1 MSNEAADDS
10 VVSKPMGGLYAG
22 PVPGSTPKVS
32 AKVRPFRYDPDA
44 DISPPVIVPFP
55 KDTKQQP
62 YPNVAGHKV
71 CGEYDGYVKI
81 IFSAGK
87 SYDHVFAFDLP
98 NVIGNLGVA
107 GINDAAITEMIERAL
122 VDKLGRGGVVR
133 HKS

>member
-1 MSNEAADDS
+1 MADNS
-10 VVSKPMGGLYAG
+10 TVSYPMGRLFTGVPTVDMPNRDAVATTIKMRVAQREGPQREGPEIQTPTAVEKMPNLAG
-22 PVPGSTPKVS
+22 
-32 AKVRPFRYDPDA
+32 RR
-44 DISPPVIVPFP
+44 
-55 KDTKQQP
+55 
-62 YPNVAGHKV
+62 V

-133 HKS
+133 HKPDHK